1 MIRVGNIFKTQM
13 VRPCSKTCVC
23 LHSQS
28 LRHFQVKNLR
38 HTWVPKKW
46 WCQDENP
53 LSNASAHPSAP
64 LPGLSWTGW
73 LWPASLTSLR
83 PTMELF
89 TLSWSQA
96 TMLYPGRDQPQ
107 APPRLWIG

>member
-1 MIRVGNIFKTQM
+1 MIRVGNIFKTQT
-13 VRPCSKTCVC
+13 VRLCSKTHVFTV
-23 LHSQS
+23 SPYAI
-28 LRHFQVKNLR
+28 FQVKNLR

-46 WCQDENP
+46 RCQDENP
-53 LSNASAHPSAP
+53 LSSGSAHPSAP

>member
-1 MIRVGNIFKTQM
+1 MIRVGNIFKTQT
-13 VRPCSKTCVC
+13 VRLCSKIRVFAV
-23 LHSQS
+23 SPYAI
-28 LRHFQVKNLR
+28 FQVKNLR

-46 WCQDENP
+46 RCQDENP
-53 LSNASAHPSAP
+53 LSNGSAHPSAP